1 MMIPV
6 ELKEDIQKVRGIIV
20 KEDKYLADCA
30 EWKVFNY
37 LLASFLKDNKEEGNT
52 LP

>member
-6 ELKEDIQKVRGIIV
+6 ELKEDIKKARGIIS
-20 KEDKYLADCA
+20 KEDKYLVDCA
-30 EWKVFNY
+30 EWKIFNY
-37 LLASFLKDNKEEGNT
+37 LLDSFLKADKQKDI